1 MSLSTNSPYAAS
13 ASGRDYFATLARWK
27 VWEVLFWAALA
38 GCYFFPD
45 IDRMLMS
52 RVFIWGL
59 FAMSLDVLL
68 GYRGIPSL
76 GHAVFFGIGA
86 YVAGYCGK
94 FGWTEPISALIF
106 AMFMAGVFGFVTGKL
121 VQRVTGVGLLMVT
134 LGLNLIL
141 FDFVLRSTELTGGD
155 DGLPG
160 VVIAPVLNMFRFDI
174 WGRTAF
180 WYTLVVSFVLFFG
193 TRMLLKSPFGL
204 ALIGARENPRRML
217 TLGAPVEGDVS
228 RAFMVAAAL
237 AGAAGALLTQT
248 TQNVAPPT
256 LSFQRSAD
264 VLVILIIGGAG
275 RLYGGFIGAIVFI
288 LLQDYVSAMSPVY
301 WYFWIGLLLV
311 LIVSF
316 FRKGLLASVDGLY
329 ERLASRRRK
338 PPGDAQPK
346 DAQP

>member
-1 MSLSTNSPYAAS
+1 MSAMQTTPESQA
-13 ASGRDYFATLARWK
+13 GRDYFALVARWK
-27 VWEVLFWAALA
+27 IWEILFWAALA

-52 RVFIWGL
+52 RVIIWGL

-76 GHAVFFGIGA
+76 GHAVFFGVGA
-86 YVAGYCGK
+86 YFAGFAGK
-94 FGWTEPISALIF
+94 FGWTEPLSALLG
-106 AMFMAGVFGFVTGKL
+106 AMIVAGMLGFLVGKL

-134 LGLNLIL
+134 LGLNLIV
-141 FDFVLRSTELTGGD
+141 FDFVLRSTDLTGGD
-155 DGLPG
+155 DGLQG
-160 VVIAPVLNMFRFDI
+160 IVVSPIFNYFRFDI

-180 WYTLVVSFVLFFG
+180 WYALIVAFILFVG

-228 RAFMVAAAL
+228 RAFFVAAAL

-248 TQNVAPPT
+248 TQTAAPSF

-288 LLQDYVSAMSPVY
+288 LLQDFVSAMSPVY
-301 WYFWIGLLLV
+301 WYFWIGLLPV
-311 LIVSF
+311 IIVSF
-316 FRKGLLASVDGLY
+316 FRKGLLPSVAELY
-329 ERLASRRRK
+329 DRWRLRK
-338 PPGDAQPK
+338 TVGPPR
-346 DAQP
+346 